1 MSEQR
6 LEGFAKAKT
15 ATPFIVSEQER
26 QDNIFGFGQAQF
38 VIPHLLRDLK
48 EKIRSR
54 NESGMT
60 AVSCHCEV
68 PEARHHVRQYSCA
81 LSCHPE
87 ATAEG
92 SQEVNEILKHL
103 TASPTDAGSHNSFL
117 VGSLCKVQHDKY
129 VSKAH
134 RKDLNV
140 LTSYRLNDFKK
151 KAGATHVDMS
161 DNIRRVAFTFDHPC
175 NHRCC
180 RGYDYSDINCKLQ
193 RKTNGNT
200 IN

>member
-15 ATPFIVSEQER
+15 ATPFIASEQER

-81 LSCHPE
+81 LSCHCEGATHVDMHTTLDILSCHSEVPEARHHVSQYSCALPCHPE

-117 VGSLCKVQHDKY
+117 VGSLCKMRDD
-129 VSKAH
+129 VSI
-134 RKDLNV
+134 
-140 LTSYRLNDFKK
+140 
-151 KAGATHVDMS
+151 M
-161 DNIRRVAFTFDHPC
+161 
-175 NHRCC
+175 
-180 RGYDYSDINCKLQ
+180 
-193 RKTNGNT
+193 
-200 IN
+200 